1 MDKKKVNEYIEYAYD
16 VLKTS
21 NIVADNKLTANYR
34 AQISSFGAAIIMGNV
49 KTAVSYFCKADKKEV
64 VKVIYRTLNKNQCS
78 SNVKGPELFNDLV
91 ANKYS
96 KDDVLEA
103 AVAVKLAMNLFENY
117 NQGD

>member
-49 KTAVSYFCKADKKEV
+49 KTAVAYFCKADKKEV
-64 VKVIYRTLNKNQCS
+64 VKVIYRTLK
-78 SNVKGPELFNDLV
+78 
-91 ANKYS
+91 
-96 KDDVLEA
+96 VL
-103 AVAVKLAMNLFENY
+103 NY
-117 NQGD
+117 LMTLLQINIQKMMS